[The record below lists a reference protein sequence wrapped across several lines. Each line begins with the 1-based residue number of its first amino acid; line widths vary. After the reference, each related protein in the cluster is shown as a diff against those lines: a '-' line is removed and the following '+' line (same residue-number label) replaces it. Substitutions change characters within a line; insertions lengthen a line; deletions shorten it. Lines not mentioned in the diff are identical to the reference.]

1 MTVSTEVDHNDYTG
15 NGTTTN
21 FDYNFRVFKRTD
33 LVVSVLDLDN
43 NLTELILD
51 TDYTVTGAGG
61 YNGGKVILSAP
72 LANGWKISI
81 SRNLPLTQDTDLRN
95 QGSFFPEVHED
106 AFDKLTML
114 IQQVWSRF
122 SLALRKPSNLA
133 NWYDALNNYIRNV
146 RDPRDPQDA
155 ATKNYVDGLSNSNIS
170 RTLRTSEPIPAL
182 PNAATRANKIIAF
195 DSAGNPYVTSPPS
208 GSATDVLVELAKPTG
223 ALQIGV
229 QPQGNLSQLIQF
241 VTPEQFGAIGDG
253 TAHPLSERYLTLS
266 AAQAVYP
273 FVTSLTQTI
282 DWAACQAADNYARG
296 KVPVRCPF
304 YANYHFG
311 STNYLSLGVNSKWYG
326 SDSTMT
332 DSGGATMTRTNGSG
346 FAFGQDAIVRVMDA
360 ASAGS
365 SDQFVRGVVF
375 KGFRLTRGVARRS
388 ATKGSGRIGLHLYNA
403 IKAEIDITP
412 NGNEYGLFGYIAWG
426 HKITVRGD
434 SNHKHL
440 FIDAVSASPEYT
452 PPGGEAVTACDIRI
466 EADAGPFGVVLRK
479 CKYTRIHG
487 FVEGA
492 IANSSQPNYD
502 YVNETAVAVTL
513 IDCDSIDVSQ
523 LGIEAWQGVHLY
535 ASGSSV
541 TINESWTQDYK
552 LLNTTGKHGAFQSMA
567 ALTGATEL
575 AILPSTNNSYF
586 YALNASVVTVR
597 NMTCDMSST
606 TDFSNTFLCTT
617 NEANSK
623 INFENTKIYFG
634 SSRLLHPLNGNW
646 SNIDTINDPY
656 ISNYLVPSGHTYIG
670 RGKCIALDYTS
681 TTLAAD
687 GTATITPPSGYRI
700 IHTEAYLVTSSATQ
714 AASGAVTIKSKA
726 SDGSTITY
734 QTGQASTAYA
744 LYTRLTLQI
753 TK

>member
-1 MTVSTEVDHNDYTG
+1 MADSYLNIPVPTPTQNPVPSADIRDHVFGGAKIDEFVTSFALQYLDRFGNAHYTIEG
-15 NGTTTN
+15 LRWLAQQAISQYG
-21 FDYNFRVFKRTD
+21 
-33 LVVSVLDLDN
+33 
-43 NLTELILD
+43 LILLD
-51 TDYTVTGAGG
+51 SFQDGAD
-61 YNGGKVILSAP
+61 IT
-72 LANGWKISI
+72 
-81 SRNLPLTQDTDLRN
+81 LPN
-95 QGSFFPEVHED
+95 Q
-106 AFDKLTML
+106 
-114 IQQVWSRF
+114 
-122 SLALRKPSNLA
+122 ALRDEASGEYYRWDGPLPKHVDAGSTPASSGGVGVGAWVGVGDASLRAYLA
-133 NWYDALNNYIRNV
+133 TVAG
-146 RDPRDPQDA
+146 A
-155 ATKNYVDGLSNSNIS
+155 ASIGL
-170 RTLRTSEPIPAL
+170 
-182 PNAATRANKIIAF
+182 
-195 DSAGNPYVTSPPS
+195 
-208 GSATDVLVELAKPTG
+208 
-223 ALQIGV
+223 
-229 QPQGNLSQLIQF
+229 QPGGNLQQAITW

-253 TAHPLSERYLTLS
+253 TVHPLSERYLTLS
-266 AAQAVYP
+266 DAQAVYP
-273 FVTSLTQTI
+273 FVTALTQTI

-311 STNYLSLGVNSKWYG
+311 STNYLSLGINSKWYG

-332 DSGGATMTRTNGSG
+332 DSGGATMTRTNGTG

-360 ASAGS
+360 AAAGS
-365 SDQFVRGVVF
+365 SDQFVRGIVF

-388 ATKGSGRIGLHLYNA
+388 VTKGTSRIGLHLYNA

-412 NGNEYGLFGYIAWG
+412 NGNEYGLFGYVAWG

-492 IANSSQPNYD
+492 IANASQPNYD

-535 ASGSSV
+535 ASGSTV
-541 TINESWTQDYK
+541 TMTESWTQDSL
-552 LLNTTGKHGAFQSMA
+552 LLNTTGKHGAFQSMS
-567 ALTGATEL
+567 ALTGASEL
-575 AILPSTNNSYF
+575 AGLPATNNSYF
-586 YALNASVVTVR
+586 YALNMSSVTIK
-597 NMTCDMSST
+597 NMTCDMSGAG
-606 TDFSNTFLCTT
+606 FANTFLCTT
-617 NEANSK
+617 NEANSR
-623 INFENTKIYFG
+623 ILFENTKVYFG
-634 SSRLLHPLNGNW
+634 SSRLLHPLNGYW

-656 ISNYLVPSGHTYIG
+656 IPSYLVPSGHTYIG

-681 TTLAAD
+681 TNLAAD

-714 AASGAVTIKSKA
+714 AASGAVTIKTKA

-734 QTGQASTAYA
+734 QTGQASTSYA
-744 LYTRLTLQI
+744 IYSRLTLQV

>member
-1 MTVSTEVDHNDYTG
+1 MTVSTEVDHNEYTG
-15 NGTTTN
+15 NGVTTSFPYT
-21 FDYNFRVFKRTD
+21 FRIFKKSD
-33 LVVSVLDLDN
+33 LTVQIADLNENITVLK
-43 NLTELILD
+43 LD
-51 TDYTVTGAGG
+51 TDYSVTGAGG
-61 YNGGKVILSAP
+61 YNGGNVILSKA
-72 LANGWKISI
+72 LANGHQISI
-81 SRNLPLTQDTDLRN
+81 SRELPVTQETDLRN
-95 QGSFFPEVHED
+95 QGKFFAEVHED
-106 AFDKLTML
+106 ALDKLTML
-114 IQQVWSRF
+114 IQQVGSMFR
-122 SLALRKPSNLA
+122 LALRKPSIIA

-155 ATKNYVDGLSNSNIS
+155 ATKNYVDGVANSNLS
-170 RTLRTSEPIPAL
+170 RTLRTPEPIPSL

-195 DSAGNPYVTSPPS
+195 DSAGNPYVTMPPS
-208 GSATDVLVELAKPTG
+208 GSATDVFVELAKPTG
-223 ALQIGV
+223 PTLIGV
-229 QPQGNLSQLIQF
+229 QPQGNLSQLLIY

-360 ASAGS
+360 AAAGS
-365 SDQFVRGVVF
+365 SDQFVRGIVF

-388 ATKGSGRIGLHLYNA
+388 ATKGTSRIGLHLYNA

-492 IANSSQPNYD
+492 IASASQPNYD

-535 ASGSSV
+535 ASGSTV
-541 TINESWTQDYK
+541 TMTESWTQDSL
-552 LLNTTGKHGAFQSMA
+552 LLNTTGKHGAFQSMS
-567 ALTGATEL
+567 ALTGASEL
-575 AILPSTNNSYF
+575 AVLPATNNSYF
-586 YALNASVVTVR
+586 YALNMSSVTIK
-597 NMTCDMSST
+597 NMTCDMSGAG
-606 TDFSNTFLCTT
+606 FANTFLCTT
-617 NEANSK
+617 NEANSR
-623 INFENTKIYFG
+623 ILFENTKVYFG
-634 SSRLLHPLNGNW
+634 SSRLLHPLNGYW

-656 ISNYLVPSGHTYIG
+656 IPSYLVPSGHTYIG

-700 IHTEAYLVTSSATQ
+700 IHTEAYLLTSSATQ

-734 QTGQASTAYA
+734 QAGKASTAYA
-744 LYTRLTLQI
+744 LYSRLTLQI

>member
-1 MTVSTEVDHNDYTG
+1 MATQPTQNAVPSESPRDLKFNAGKIDEFVTSLERKYIDRFGGEHYTIEG
-15 NGTTTN
+15 
-21 FDYNFRVFKRTD
+21 
-33 LVVSVLDLDN
+33 
-43 NLTELILD
+43 
-51 TDYTVTGAGG
+51 
-61 YNGGKVILSAP
+61 
-72 LANGWKISI
+72 
-81 SRNLPLTQDTDLRN
+81 LRW
-95 QGSFFPEVHED
+95 
-106 AFDKLTML
+106 L
-114 IQQVWSRF
+114 IQQAISSMGWVLIDSF
-122 SLALRKPSNLA
+122 QDGADITLPNQALRDEVSGEYYR
-133 NWYDALNNYIRNV
+133 W
-146 RDPRDPQDA
+146 
-155 ATKNYVDGLSNSNIS
+155 DG
-170 RTLRTSEPIPAL
+170 AL
-182 PNAATRANKIIAF
+182 PKHV
-195 DSAGNPYVTSPPS
+195 DAGSTPASS
-208 GSATDVLVELAKPTG
+208 GG
-223 ALQIGV
+223 IGV
-229 QPQGNLSQLIQF
+229 GAWVGVGDASLRAYLATVAGAASIGLKPGGNLQQAITW

-253 TAHPLSERYLTLS
+253 TPHPLSERYATLA

-282 DWAACQAADNYARG
+282 DWAACQAAENYARG
-296 KVPVRCPF
+296 KCPVRCPF

-332 DSGGATMTRTNGSG
+332 DSGGATMTRSNPASG
-346 FAFGQDAIVRVMDA
+346 LAFGQDAIVRVLDGA
-360 ASAGS
+360 AAGS
-365 SDQFVRGVVF
+365 ADKFVRGIVF
-375 KGFRLTRGVARRS
+375 KGFRLSRGVARRS
-388 ATKGSGRIGLHLYNA
+388 ATKGTSRIGMHLYNA

-412 NGNEYGLFGYIAWG
+412 NGNEYGLFGYVSWG
-426 HKITVRGD
+426 HKLTVRGD

-452 PPGGEAVTACDIRI
+452 PPGGEAVTACEIRI

-479 CKYTRIHG
+479 AKYVIIKG

-492 IANSSQPNYD
+492 IANSTYANYD
-502 YVNETAVAVTL
+502 YTNETAVAVTL
-513 IDCDSIDVSQ
+513 IDCDSIDVTQ

-535 ASGSSV
+535 ASGSTV

-575 AILPSTNNSYF
+575 AVLPATNNSYF

-617 NEANSK
+617 NEANSR
-623 INFENTKIYFG
+623 IAFENTKIYFG
-634 SSRLLHPLNGNW
+634 SSFLIHPLNGFW
-646 SNIDTINDPY
+646 KNIESVNDPY
-656 ISNYLVPSGHTYIG
+656 LVSNLVPSGYTYLG

-681 TTLAAD
+681 TSLASD
-687 GTATITPPSGYRI
+687 GTATITPPTGYRI
-700 IHTEAYLVTSSATQ
+700 IHSEAYLVTSSATQ

-734 QTGQASTAYA
+734 QTGQASTAFA